1 VSCGD
6 ASLIV
11 RCETGNKINDS
22 ESPVGTFWDPVEGRA
37 PLRRAPATLGIE
49 LIDADVEHG
58 TIELALQATEDF
70 TNLRANVL
78 GAFLG
83 YLPQRWRRPTELDG

>member
-1 VSCGD
+1 
-6 ASLIV
+6 
-11 RCETGNKINDS
+11 
-22 ESPVGTFWDPVEGRA
+22 
-37 PLRRAPATLGIE
+37 LGIE

-70 TNLRANVL
+70 TNLRVNVL